1 MTPVNL
7 PPPLTA
13 GCAAAGFEALLELL
27 PELVLDCPDAP
38 DILGKFMA
46 RSVADDCLPPK
57 YLSGHKGK
65 VECRLAM

>member
-1 MTPVNL
+1 MSDCT
-7 PPPLTA
+7 T
-13 GCAAAGFEALLELL
+13 

-65 VECRLAM
+65 VECRLAV